1 MQQGQTILPG
11 EAIAL
16 IEECEA
22 GANTFD
28 DGDRVRAAALGTAEI
43 DRKARTASVATP
55 VKMHVPDVGDTVVG
69 TVAIVMSAMF
79 AVAIRYVNGRPVTS
93 NVECVCST
101 RESRRRM
108 IALNGDVV
116 ALRIRSRINGT
127 MHATIDEPELGV
139 LFTKCRKC
147 GLGVIAVRDGVK
159 CADCGW
165 FDERKLSSNFGSV
178 DAAIGGG
185 ASGNGGAGA

>member
-1 MQQGQTILPG
+1 MQPHGHEIIPG
-11 EAIAL
+11 EPIAL

-22 GANTFD
+22 GPNTFD

-43 DRKARTASVATP
+43 DRRARTASVATP
-55 VKMHVPDVGDTVVG
+55 VLMHVPSVGDKVVG

-101 RESRRRM
+101 RDSRRKM

-127 MHATIDEPELGV
+127 MHATIDEADLGV

-147 GLGVIAVRDGVK
+147 GMGVITVRDGVK

-165 FDERKLSSNFGSV
+165 FDERKISSDFGSV

-185 ASGNGGAGA
+185 GA